1 MRPIGAALVETVGVG
16 RGDRVLDVGA
26 GTGNAAIPAASAG
39 ATVVASD
46 LTSELLEAGRRSA
59 EGEGLDLEWRQADAE
74 SLPFADSEFD
84 HVLSAIGVM
93 FAPHHGRSADEPSP
107 PHRPPGHSRPPQWG
121 DEEHMRSLLGDGD
134 TASRRGAT
142 PSGGHLR
149 PAGRVPRLLQDQVRP
164 DGRRYRSVGGDAE
177 RVAELDAALENFAA
191 RSDRGDG
198 DFALEREYLELIA
211 RRAAWRPRR
220 GPRRRAVDA
229 PPGRPARGAPSG

>member
-1 MRPIGAALVETVGVG
+1 MGVG

-107 PHRPPGHSRPPQWG
+107 R
-121 DEEHMRSLLGDGD
+121 
-134 TASRRGAT
+134 TAPRGTAAPAVGRRGA
-142 PSGGHLR
+142 H
-149 PAGRVPRLLQDQVRP
+149 AVAPR
-164 DGRRYRSVGGDAE
+164 
-177 RVAELDAALENFAA
+177 
-191 RSDRGDG
+191 
-198 DFALEREYLELIA
+198 
-211 RRAAWRPRR
+211 
-220 GPRRRAVDA
+220 
-229 PPGRPARGAPSG
+229 